1 MPKHTFNQHRAQA
14 HAASREI
21 ERVAAELAAEREV
34 PIDVAI
40 QMVFDDKDGLLK
52 RCHDA
57 APRMRGIDPAWK
69 DPNNEPER

>member
-21 ERVAAELAAEREV
+21 ERVAAELAAEHGVSLDEGTY
-34 PIDVAI
+34 
-40 QMVFDDKDGLLK
+40 MVFDDPLLLK

-57 APRMRGIDPAWK
+57 APRMGTMDPAWK
-69 DPNNEPER
+69 DPDNEPK